1 MTCQFLKNDD
11 FPPTWTICISN
22 ESWNHS
28 EFIFAV
34 KKYYCVWNF
43 LKKLDFKKI
52 FFSIFDGK
60 KISIANFSKIFF
72 YNPPIFFRRM
82 ILNTENGN
90 YMKVW
95 PSWRHPERSGKQSKL
110 LRADSTPPTLFR
122 VNKCTYI
129 ISENFTGKYWV
140 FDAKILNHSIC
151 NRVSILKHS

>member
-1 MTCQFLKNDD
+1 MNGN

-28 EFIFAV
+28 EFIFDV

-95 PSWRHPERSGKQSKL
+95 PSWRHPGRSGKLSKL
-110 LRADSTPPTLFR
+110 LRADSTPPGLIR
-122 VNKCTYI
+122 VNRT
-129 ISENFTGKYWV
+129 FQ
-140 FDAKILNHSIC
+140 KIFPKSDDGNSATVHMTFRIQ
-151 NRVSILKHS
+151 